1 MITNPLLKEIW
12 DIKDRLAA
20 EAGNDIHVF
29 CEQLRTWEAAH
40 LSKDRRL
47 HTPQEFRAHLAR
59 KQEPLA
65 VHEDP
70 PQFGNPPHDPDR
82 QPEK

>member
-1 MITNPLLKEIW
+1 MITNPLLEEIW
-12 DIKDRLAA
+12 AIKDRLAA

-29 CEQLRTWEAAH
+29 CEQLRAWEAAH
-40 LSKDRRL
+40 LSKDRPL
-47 HTPQEFRAHLAR
+47 HSPQELRAFLAR

-70 PQFGNPPHDPDR
+70 PQFGNPPHDPGC